1 MSAATATDVAR
12 EVVLAV
18 DKSRNC
24 LDNRWITV
32 ASSPTTL
39 CAKSPGFELLTR
51 TPIVARTI
59 FLTRACMRRWCRSA
73 TGPRCAGRGSNGRPD
88 QGGAGGWE
96 IAFRPAL
103 SRINP
108 DGR

>member
-59 FLTRACMRRWCRSA
+59 SSTRPCARCSYLWA
-73 TGPRCAGRGSNGRPD
+73 TGPRHAGHGSS
-88 QGGAGGWE
+88 GA
-96 IAFRPAL
+96 PA
-103 SRINP
+103 IT
-108 DGR
+108 

>member
-32 ASSPTTL
+32 ALSPTTL

-51 TPIVARTI
+51 TPTAARMT
-59 FLTRACMRRWCRSA
+59 FSTR
-73 TGPRCAGRGSNGRPD
+73 RCTRC
-88 QGGAGGWE
+88 W
-96 IAFRPAL
+96 
-103 SRINP
+103 
-108 DGR
+108 

>member
-32 ASSPTTL
+32 ALSPTTL
-39 CAKSPGFELLTR
+39 CAKSPDFEL
-51 TPIVARTI
+51 
-59 FLTRACMRRWCRSA
+59 
-73 TGPRCAGRGSNGRPD
+73 
-88 QGGAGGWE
+88 
-96 IAFRPAL
+96 
-103 SRINP
+103 
-108 DGR
+108 